1 MIIFSQGRSLMKK
14 ILLIGFLLLSIIC
27 VSQAAEYIDVLYLT
41 DGSIIKGTII
51 EQVPG
56 EEIKIKTKDGT
67 VLVRSWNE
75 IEKFARE
82 KIEENSDE

>member
-1 MIIFSQGRSLMKK
+1 MKK
-14 ILLIGFLLLSIIC
+14 LLFICVLLLVGVC
-27 VSQAAEYIDVLYLT
+27 VLQAVEYIDVLYLT

-56 EEIKIKTKDGT
+56 EQVKIQTRDGSI
-67 VLVRSWNE
+67 LVHSWDK

-82 KIEENSDE
+82 VVTPSDED